1 MMKNFKKFT
10 AFVLVLCMGFS
21 LSISAFAVEEHDHHE
36 HTVYE
41 SAPDEEIAVQSASGE
56 AATSGTIP
64 GSSIK
69 WSLDSKGWL
78 TISGSGEA
86 PVFTSADDQPWAAVR
101 EQITEVW
108 FEDMETLTI
117 SDLAYWFEGCV
128 NLTTA
133 ELPLA
138 PVIGRHAFYGCSKLS
153 TLTMYYGET
162 VLNSIG
168 EDAFWRETDSGDT
181 LYIAYIIGYPEST
194 VPFYTYDWVAS
205 NRSSRYFYD
214 LYGVYSNADSAA
226 STLADSGIMKAPARA
241 AARASTGIV
250 GTCPSCKQYSL
261 QGTYV
266 STTHTSRGHQQYYEC
281 YKCHYVQNL
290 GTYVYKDHGSGSYG
304 SWTCPDCGS
313 HTWVLDYEQDATCT
327 RNGYREYSCDCGQSK
342 RETIY
347 ATGHSYSYGS
357 WEEYSSSQHRREA
370 YCRNCGD
377 SDYEYASHSMSYGS
391 WNNYSSSQHSRTAT
405 CRTCGYSTTDYGNH
419 SYATGAWSKYSD
431 TQHRRSKTCSGCG
444 TSTYDYANHSYSYG
458 SWVSDSETQHKRTK
472 TCSAC
477 GDSGYEYADH
487 TDANGDGKCDDCGAT
502 VSLTVTWDA
511 GSNGGTIDGKASIT
525 TTGKPNATAT
535 APTSTPVKTGHAFK
549 GWYTSASGGSLY
561 NTVTITAAKT
571 FYAQFTA
578 NSYTLTWDFGDGAT
592 EETKQTY
599 GEKLVL
605 PTEPTRKNAE
615 FLGWFTEANGGTQ
628 VDANTVYKTDA
639 DSTYYAHWEITE
651 VFSVTVPVTLP
662 LIVDEGG
669 EVHVG
674 AAEIINASTGDVIV
688 SSVSISTKNGWQ
700 LVPYTTDMAHEKVDA
715 QLLGFKINNA
725 QTSKT
730 GDAET
735 FTLSAP
741 WTIAENGKLPLSYDA
756 VVSAVSQP
764 VTEQDVL
771 SVVFVLEWK
780 GE

>member
-1 MMKNFKKFT
+1 MKTRKLT
-10 AFVLVLCMGFS
+10 ALLLALCMLLS
-21 LSISAFAVEEHDHHE
+21 LSISAFAAD
-36 HTVYE
+36 
-41 SAPDEEIAVQSASGE
+41 DAVV
-56 AATSGTIP
+56 SGTIP
-64 GSSIK
+64 DSKIT
-69 WSLDSKGWL
+69 WELDGKGWL
-78 TISGSGEA
+78 TISGSGDCSA
-86 PVFTSADDQPWAAVR
+86 FTSKDDQPWAEYR
-101 EQITEVW
+101 GQITQVW
-108 FEDMETLTI
+108 FDGMESLAI
-117 SDLAYWFEGCV
+117 PDLAYWFEDCT

-133 ELPLA
+133 EIPSTT
-138 PVIGRHAFYGCSKLS
+138 PVIGRHAFYNCPLLTKLS
-153 TLTMYYGET
+153 IYYGEHT
-162 VLNSIG
+162 LDSIG
-168 EDAFWRETDSGDT
+168 EDAFWRETDNGDT
-181 LYIAYIIGYPEST
+181 LYVAYIIGYPDSS
-194 VPFYTYDWVAS
+194 VPFHDYDWTAS
-205 NRSSRYFYD
+205 NRSNRYFHD
-214 LYGVYSNADSAA
+214 LYGVYQNADAA
-226 STLADSGIMKAPARA
+226 TAGGIKKAPAQVST
-241 AARASTGIV
+241 RASTGIV

-266 STTHTSRGHQQYYEC
+266 STTHTSRGHQEYYEC

-313 HTWVLDYEQDATCT
+313 HTWLLDYENDATCT

-357 WEEYSSSQHRREA
+357 WEQYSTSQHRREA

-391 WNNYSSSQHSRTAT
+391 WSNSSSSQHSRTAS

-444 TSTYDYANHSYSYG
+444 VSTYDYADHSYSYG
-458 SWVSDSETQHKRTK
+458 SWIRADDTQHKRTK
-472 TCSAC
+472 TCSVCKA
-477 GDSGYEYADH
+477 SSEEYADH
-487 TDANGDGKCDDCGAT
+487 VDANGDGKCDDCGAT

-511 GSNGGTIDGKASIT
+511 GGNGGTIDGKPAYSETVQPNSKPTIPASL
-525 TTGKPNATAT
+525 
-535 APTSTPVKTGHAFK
+535 PVKKGHSFK
-549 GWYTSASGGSLY
+549 GWYTVKTGGKLY
-561 NTVTITAAKT
+561 NTVTSITASTT
-571 FYAQFTA
+571 FYAQFEA
-578 NSYTLTWDFGDGAT
+578 NKYVVTWDLGTGKT
-592 EETKQTY
+592 ETTNQTY

-628 VDANTVYKTDA
+628 VTANDTFTETA
-639 DSTYYAHWEITE
+639 DKTYYAHWEITE

-662 LIVDEGG
+662 LVVDESG
-669 EVHVG
+669 EVHTG
-674 AAEIINASTGDVIV
+674 SAEIINASTGTVVV

-700 LVPYTTDMAHEKVDA
+700 LVPYTTDMAHAKVDA
-715 QLLGFKINNA
+715 KQLGFKINDSV
-725 QTSKT
+725 TTKT

-735 FTLSAP
+735 FSLTSP

>member
-1 MMKNFKKFT
+1 MKTRKLT
-10 AFVLVLCMGFS
+10 AILLALCMLLS
-21 LSISAFAVEEHDHHE
+21 LSISAFAAD
-36 HTVYE
+36 
-41 SAPDEEIAVQSASGE
+41 DAVA
-56 AATSGTIP
+56 SGTIP
-64 GSSIK
+64 DSKIT
-69 WSLDSKGWL
+69 WELDGKGWL
-78 TISGSGEA
+78 TISGSGDCST
-86 PVFTSADDQPWAAVR
+86 FTSKDDQPWAEYR
-101 EQITEVW
+101 SQITQVW
-108 FEDMETLTI
+108 FDGMESLAI
-117 SDLAYWFEGCV
+117 PDLAYWFEDCT

-133 ELPLA
+133 EIPSTT
-138 PVIGRHAFYGCSKLS
+138 PVIGRHAFYNCPLLTKLS
-153 TLTMYYGET
+153 IYYGEHT
-162 VLNSIG
+162 LGSIG
-168 EDAFWRETDSGDT
+168 EDAFWRETDNGDT
-181 LYIAYIIGYPEST
+181 LYVAYIIGYPDSS
-194 VPFYTYDWVAS
+194 VPFHDYDWTAS
-205 NRSSRYFYD
+205 NRSNRYFHD
-214 LYGVYSNADSAA
+214 LYGVYQNADAA
-226 STLADSGIMKAPARA
+226 TAGGIKKAPAQVST
-241 AARASTGIV
+241 RASTGIV

-266 STTHTSRGHQQYYEC
+266 STTHTSRGHAEYYEC
-281 YKCHYVQNL
+281 YKCHYTKNL

-313 HTWVLDYEQDATCT
+313 HTWVLDYENDATCT

-391 WNNYSSSQHSRTAT
+391 WSNSSSSQHSRTAS
-405 CRTCGYSTTDYGNH
+405 CRACGYSTTDYGNH
-419 SYATGAWSKYSD
+419 SYTTGSWSKYSD

-444 TSTYDYANHSYSYG
+444 ASTYDYANHSYSYG

-502 VSLTVTWDA
+502 VSLTIKWDA
-511 GSNGGTIDGKASIT
+511 GTNGGTIDGKTSIT

-578 NSYTLTWDFGDGAT
+578 NSYTLTWDLSNGTT

-599 GEKLVL
+599 GEALVL

-628 VDANTVYKTDA
+628 VDANTIYKTDG

-674 AAEIINASTGDVIV
+674 AAEIINGSTGEVIV

-700 LVPYTTDMAHEKVDA
+700 LVPFDTDMAHEKVDA
-715 QLLGFKINNA
+715 RLLGFKINDSE
-725 QTSKT
+725 TTKT

-735 FTLSAP
+735 FSLTSP

>member
-1 MMKNFKKFT
+1 MKMRKIT
-10 AFVLVLCMGFS
+10 ALLLVLCMAFS
-21 LSISAFAVEEHDHHE
+21 LSISAFAAEEHDHHE

-56 AATSGTIP
+56 SETSGTIP

-69 WSLDSKGWL
+69 WSLDSNGWL

-101 EQITEVW
+101 DQITEVW
-108 FEDMETLTI
+108 FEDVETLTI
-117 SDLAYWFEGCV
+117 PDLAYWFEGCV

-133 ELPLA
+133 ELPLT
-138 PVIGRHAFYGCSKLS
+138 PVIGRHAFYNCPKLS

-162 VLNSIG
+162 ALESIG
-168 EDAFWRETDSGDT
+168 EDAFWRESDAGDT
-181 LYIAYIIGYPEST
+181 LYIGYIIGYPKAS
-194 VPFYTYDWVAS
+194 VPFHSYDWTAS
-205 NRSSRYFYD
+205 NRSDRYFYD
-214 LYGVYSNADSAA
+214 LYGVYS
-226 STLADSGIMKAPARA
+226 STPADSGIRKAPGASVQ
-241 AARASTGIV
+241 STGTII
-250 GTCPSCKQYSL
+250 GNCPSCGKYAF

-266 STTHTSRGHQQYYEC
+266 EVAHSSRGHANYNEC
-281 YKCHYVQNL
+281 NSCHYVQYL
-290 GTYVYKDHGSGSYG
+290 GTYTYKSHGAGAYGSG
-304 SWTCPDCGS
+304 TCPDCGS
-313 HTWVLDYEQDATCT
+313 HTWVLDYESAATCT
-327 RNGYREYSCDCGQSK
+327 SNGYRSYSCVCGQTKS
-342 RETIY
+342 ETIY
-347 ATGHSYSYGS
+347 ASGHSYSYGS
-357 WEEYSSSQHRREA
+357 WTQYSSSQHRRES

-377 SDYEYASHSMSYGS
+377 SDYEYASHSMSYGLWS
-391 WNNYSSSQHSRTAT
+391 NHSDTQHSRTAT
-405 CRTCGYSTTDYGNH
+405 CRTCGYSTVDYGNH
-419 SYATGAWSKYSD
+419 SYSTGSWSKYSD

-444 TSTYDYANHSYSYG
+444 ASTYDYANHSYSYG

-502 VSLTVTWDA
+502 VSLTIKWDA
-511 GSNGGTIDGKASIT
+511 GTNGGTIDGKASIT

-561 NTVTITAAKT
+561 NTVTSTVAKT

-578 NSYTLTWDFGDGAT
+578 NSYTLTWDLGNGTT

-599 GEKLVL
+599 GEKLTL

-628 VDANTVYKTDA
+628 VDANTIYKTDA

-700 LVPYTTDMAHEKVDA
+700 LVPYTTDMAHAKVDA
-715 QLLGFKINNA
+715 KQLGFKINDV
-725 QTSKT
+725 QTSKA
-730 GDAET
+730 GNAET
-735 FTLSAP
+735 FALSAP
-741 WTIAENGKLPLSYDA
+741 WEITENGRLPISYDA

-764 VTEQDVL
+764 VTAQDVL
-771 SVVFVLEWK
+771 SVVFVLEWG

>member
-10 AFVLVLCMGFS
+10 ALLLALCMVFS
-21 LSISAFAVEEHDHHE
+21 LSISAFAVEDHE

-41 SAPDEEIAVQSASGE
+41 SAPDEEIAVQSVSGE

-86 PVFTSADDQPWAAVR
+86 PVFTSADDRPWAAVR

-108 FEDMETLTI
+108 FEDVETLSI
-117 SDLAYWFEGCV
+117 SDLAYWFEGCT

-138 PVIGRHAFYGCSKLS
+138 PVIGKHAFYNCPKLS

-194 VPFYTYDWVAS
+194 VPFYTYDWAAS
-205 NRSSRYFYD
+205 NRSNRYFYD
-214 LYGVYSNADSAA
+214 LYGVYQNADAA
-226 STLADSGIMKAPARA
+226 TTAPNGIKKAPGISVQ
-241 AARASTGIV
+241 STGSII
-250 GTCPSCKQYSL
+250 GNCPSCGKYSF

-266 STTHTSRGHQQYYEC
+266 EVAHSSRGHANYNEC
-281 YKCHYVQNL
+281 YLCHYVQYL
-290 GTYVYKDHGSGSYG
+290 GTYTYKSHGAGGYGSG
-304 SWTCPDCGS
+304 TCPDCGS
-313 HTWVLDYEQDATCT
+313 HTWILQNEQAATCT
-327 RNGYREYSCDCGQSK
+327 SNGYRSYSCACGQTKS
-342 RETIY
+342 ETIY
-347 ATGHSYSYGS
+347 SSGHSYSYGS
-357 WEEYSSSQHRREA
+357 WEQYSSSQHRRTGT
-370 YCRNCGD
+370 CRNCGAT
-377 SDYEYASHSMSYGS
+377 DYDYASHSMSYGAWS
-391 WNNYSSSQHSRTAT
+391 NSSSSQHSRTAT
-405 CRTCGYSTTDYGNH
+405 CRTCGYSTTEYSSH
-419 SYATGAWSKYSD
+419 SYSTGAWSKYSD

-444 TSTYDYANHSYSYG
+444 ASTYDYADHSYSYG
-458 SWVSDSETQHKRTK
+458 SWVSDNEVRHKRTK

-487 TDANGDGKCDDCGAT
+487 VDTDGDGKCDDCGAT

-511 GSNGGTIDGKASIT
+511 GSNGGLIDGKAAYSET
-525 TTGKPNATAT
+525 VQPNSKPTIPA
-535 APTSTPVKTGHAFK
+535 SLPVKKGHSFK
-549 GWYTSASGGSLY
+549 GWYTAKTDGKLY
-561 NTVTITAAKT
+561 NTVTSITASTT

-578 NSYTLTWDFGDGAT
+578 NAYTVTWNLGTGQS
-592 EETKQTY
+592 ETTQQTY

-605 PTEPTRKNAE
+605 PTEPTRKNAD

-628 VDANTVYKTDA
+628 VTGNDIFMETA
-639 DSTYYAHWEITE
+639 DKTYYAHWEITE
-651 VFSVTVPVTLP
+651 VFSVTVPVVLP
-662 LIVDEGG
+662 LTVDENG

-674 AAEIINASTGDVIV
+674 TAEIINGSTGEVVV
-688 SSVSISTKNGWQ
+688 SSVSISTRNGWQ
-700 LVPYTTDMAHEKVDA
+700 IVPYTTDMAHEKVDA
-715 QLLGFKINNA
+715 QLLGFKINDA

-730 GDAET
+730 GNVET
-735 FTLSAP
+735 FALSAP
-741 WTIAENGKLPLSYDA
+741 WEIAENGRLPISYDA
-756 VVSAVSQP
+756 VVSAVSQA
-764 VTEQDVL
+764 VTELEVL
-771 SVVFVLEWK
+771 SIVFVLEWG

>member
-10 AFVLVLCMGFS
+10 ALLLALCMVFS
-21 LSISAFAVEEHDHHE
+21 LSISAFAVEDHE

-41 SAPDEEIAVQSASGE
+41 SAPDEEIAVQSVSGE

-86 PVFTSADDQPWAAVR
+86 PVFTSEDDQPWAAVR

-108 FEDMETLTI
+108 FEDVETLTI
-117 SDLAYWFEGCV
+117 PDLAYWFEGCV
-128 NLTTA
+128 SLTTA
-133 ELPLA
+133 ELPLT

-162 VLNSIG
+162 ILESIG
-168 EDAFWRETDSGDT
+168 EDAFWRENDSGDT
-181 LYIAYIIGYPEST
+181 LYIGYLIGYPKSS
-194 VPFYTYDWVAS
+194 VPFHTYDWAAS
-205 NRSSRYFYD
+205 NRSDRYFYD
-214 LYGVYSNADSAA
+214 LYGVYS
-226 STLADSGIMKAPARA
+226 STPADSGIKKAPGASVQ
-241 AARASTGIV
+241 STGTII
-250 GTCPSCKQYSL
+250 GNCPSCGKYAF

-266 STTHTSRGHQQYYEC
+266 EVAHSSRGHANYNEC
-281 YKCHYVQNL
+281 NSCHYVQYL
-290 GTYVYKDHGSGSYG
+290 GTYTYKSHGAGAYGSG
-304 SWTCPDCGS
+304 TCPDCGS
-313 HTWVLDYEQDATCT
+313 HTWVLQSQQAATCT
-327 RNGYREYSCDCGQSK
+327 SNGYRSYSCACGQTKS
-342 RETIY
+342 ETIY
-347 ATGHSYSYGS
+347 SSGHSYSYGS
-357 WEEYSSSQHRREA
+357 WEQYSSSQHRRTGS
-370 YCRNCGD
+370 CRNC
-377 SDYEYASHSMSYGS
+377 SATDYDYASHSMSYGS
-391 WNNYSSSQHSRTAT
+391 WSNSSSSQHSRTAS

-419 SYATGAWSKYSD
+419 SYSTGSWSKYSN
-431 TQHRRSKTCSGCG
+431 TQHRRSKTCSSCG
-444 TSTYDYANHSYSYG
+444 ASTYDYANHSYSYG

-502 VSLTVTWDA
+502 VSLTIKWDA
-511 GSNGGTIDGKASIT
+511 GTNGGTIDGKTSIT

-578 NSYTLTWDFGDGAT
+578 NSYSITWDLSNGNT
-592 EETKQTY
+592 ETTKQAY
-599 GEKLVL
+599 GEALVL
-605 PTEPTRKNAE
+605 PTEPMRKNAE
-615 FLGWFTEANGGTQ
+615 FLGWFTEVNGGTQ
-628 VDANTVYKTDA
+628 VDANTIYKTDG

-700 LVPYTTDMAHEKVDA
+700 LVPYTTDMVHAKVDA
-715 QLLGFKINNA
+715 KQLGFKINDSV
-725 QTSKT
+725 TTKT

-735 FTLSAP
+735 FSMTSP

>member
-10 AFVLVLCMGFS
+10 AFVLALCMLFS
-21 LSISAFAVEEHDHHE
+21 LSVAAFAAEADE
-36 HTVYE
+36 HTIYD
-41 SAPDEEIAVQSASGE
+41 SAPEEEPVVSSE
-56 AATSGTIP
+56 AATSGTIQNS
-64 GSSIK
+64 GIR
-69 WSLDSKGWL
+69 WSLDEKGWL

-86 PVFTSADDQPWAAVR
+86 PVFTSADDQPWTSVR

-108 FEDMETLTI
+108 FEDVDTLTI
-117 SDLAYWFEGCV
+117 PDLAYWFEGCV

-138 PVIGRHAFYGCSKLS
+138 PTIGRHAFYNCPKLS

-168 EDAFWRETDSGDT
+168 EDAFWREADSGDT
-181 LYIAYIIGYPEST
+181 LYIAYIIGYPEAT
-194 VPFYTYDWVAS
+194 VPFYTYDWAAS
-205 NRSSRYFYD
+205 NRSNRYFYD
-214 LYGVYSNADSAA
+214 LYGVYSNADGAA
-226 STLADSGIMKAPARA
+226 STAADSGIMKAPAKA
-241 AARASTGIV
+241 VSRASTGIV

-313 HTWVLDYEQDATCT
+313 HTWVLDYENDATCT

-370 YCRNCGD
+370 YCRNCGE
-377 SDYEYASHSMSYGS
+377 SDYEYASHSMNYGS
-391 WNNYSSSQHSRTAT
+391 WSNASSSQHSRTAS

-419 SYATGAWSKYSD
+419 SYSTGSWSKYSD
-431 TQHRRSKTCSGCG
+431 TQHRRTKTCSGCG
-444 TSTYDYANHSYSYG
+444 ASTYDYANHTYSYG
-458 SWVSDSETQHKRTK
+458 SWSKADDAQHKRTK

-477 GDSGYEYADH
+477 GDSTTEYADH
-487 TDANGDGKCDDCGAT
+487 VDTNGDGKCDDCGAT

-511 GSNGGTIDGKASIT
+511 GSNGGTIDGKASVT
-525 TTGKPNATAT
+525 TKAKPNAAAT
-535 APTSTPVKTGHAFK
+535 APASTPVKTGHAFK

-578 NSYTLTWDFGDGAT
+578 NSYTLTWDLGNGTT

-599 GEKLVL
+599 GEKLTL

-628 VDANTVYKTDA
+628 VDANTIYKTDG

-700 LVPYTTDMAHEKVDA
+700 LVPFDTDMAHEKVDA
-715 QLLGFKINNA
+715 QLLGFKINDA

-730 GDAET
+730 GNAET
-735 FTLSAP
+735 FALSAP
-741 WTIAENGKLPLSYDA
+741 WEIAENGRLPLDYDA

-764 VTEQDVL
+764 VTAQDVL
-771 SVVFVLEWK
+771 SIVFVLEWG

>member
-1 MMKNFKKFT
+1 MKFRKIT
-10 AFVLVLCMGFS
+10 ALLLVLCMLLS
-21 LSISAFAVEEHDHHE
+21 LSISAFAAEVDE
-36 HTVYE
+36 HTIYD
-41 SAPDEEIAVQSASGE
+41 SAPDEETMVSTE
-56 AATSGTIP
+56 TATSGTIQN
-64 GSSIK
+64 SSIR
-69 WSLDSKGWL
+69 WLLDEKGWL

-86 PVFTSADDQPWAAVR
+86 PVFQSADDQPWAAVR
-101 EQITEVW
+101 DQITEVW
-108 FEDMETLTI
+108 FEDVETLTI
-117 SDLAYWFEGCV
+117 PDLAYWFEGCV

-138 PVIGRHAFYGCSKLS
+138 PTIGKHAFYNCPKLS

-181 LYIAYIIGYPEST
+181 LYIAYIIGYPEAT
-194 VPFYTYDWVAS
+194 VPFYTYDWAAS

-214 LYGVYSNADSAA
+214 LYGVYSNADAA
-226 STLADSGIMKAPARA
+226 TAGGIKKAPAQVST
-241 AARASTGIV
+241 RASTGIV

-266 STTHTSRGHQQYYEC
+266 STTHTSRGHQEYYEC

-313 HTWVLDYEQDATCT
+313 HTWVLDYENDATCT

-391 WNNYSSSQHSRTAT
+391 WSNSSSSQHSRTAS
-405 CRTCGYSTTDYGNH
+405 CRTCGYSTTEYGNH
-419 SYATGAWSKYSD
+419 SYSTGAWSKYSD
-431 TQHRRSKTCSGCG
+431 TQHRRAKTCTSCSA
-444 TSTYDYANHSYSYG
+444 STYDYADHSYSYG
-458 SWVSDSETQHKRTK
+458 SWIRADDTQHKRTK
-472 TCSAC
+472 TCSVCKA
-477 GDSGYEYADH
+477 SSEEYADH
-487 TDANGDGKCDDCGAT
+487 VDANGDGKCDDCGAT

-511 GSNGGTIDGKASIT
+511 GSNGGTIDGKASFSET
-525 TTGKPNATAT
+525 VKLNSKPT
-535 APTSTPVKTGHAFK
+535 APGSVPVKTGYTFK
-549 GWYTSASGGSLY
+549 GWFTAKTGGSLY
-561 NTVTITAAKT
+561 STVTITSSTT
-571 FYAQFTA
+571 FYAQFAA
-578 NSYTLTWDFGDGAT
+578 NKYTVTWDLGIGQSETT
-592 EETKQTY
+592 EQTY
-599 GEKLVL
+599 GEKLLL
-605 PTEPTRKNAE
+605 PKDPERKNAE
-615 FLGWFTEANGGTQ
+615 FLGWFTEKDGGTE
-628 VDANTVYKTDA
+628 VDSNTIYTTDGET
-639 DSTYYAHWEITE
+639 TYYAHWEITE

-662 LIVDEGG
+662 LIVDESG
-669 EVHVG
+669 EVHTG
-674 AAEIINASTGDVIV
+674 TAEIINGSTGEVVV

-715 QLLGFKINNA
+715 QLLGFKINGA
-725 QTSKT
+725 QTTKN
-730 GDAET
+730 GNAET
-735 FTLSAP
+735 FALSAP
-741 WTIAENGKLPLSYDA
+741 WEIAENSRMTLSYDA
-756 VVSAVSQP
+756 VVSAVSKAI
-764 VTEQDVL
+764 TEQEVL
-771 SVVFVLEWK
+771 SVVFVLEWR

>member
-1 MMKNFKKFT
+1 MKMRKIT
-10 AFVLVLCMGFS
+10 ALLLVLCMAFS
-21 LSISAFAVEEHDHHE
+21 LSISAFAAEEHDHHE

-56 AATSGTIP
+56 SETSGTIP

-69 WSLDSKGWL
+69 WSLDSNGWL

-86 PVFTSADDQPWAAVR
+86 PVFQSADDQPWATVR
-101 EQITEVW
+101 EEITEVW
-108 FEDMETLTI
+108 FEDMETLSI
-117 SDLAYWFEGCV
+117 SDLAYWFEGCT

-138 PVIGRHAFYGCSKLS
+138 PVIGKHAFYGCSKLS

-162 VLNSIG
+162 VLKSIG

-181 LYIAYIIGYPEST
+181 LYIAYLIGYPEAT
-194 VPFYTYDWVAS
+194 VPFYTYDWAAS
-205 NRSSRYFYD
+205 NRSDRYFYD
-214 LYGVYSNADSAA
+214 LYGVYS
-226 STLADSGIMKAPARA
+226 STPADSGIKKAPGASVQ
-241 AARASTGIV
+241 STGTII
-250 GTCPSCKQYSL
+250 GNCPSCGKYAF

-266 STTHTSRGHQQYYEC
+266 EVAHSSRGHANYNEC
-281 YKCHYVQNL
+281 NSCHYVQYL
-290 GTYVYKDHGSGSYG
+290 GTYTYKSHGAGGYGSG
-304 SWTCPDCGS
+304 TCPDCGS
-313 HTWVLDYEQDATCT
+313 HTWILQNEQAATCT
-327 RNGYREYSCDCGQSK
+327 SNGYRSYSCACGQTKS
-342 RETIY
+342 ETIY
-347 ATGHSYSYGS
+347 SSGHSYSYGS
-357 WEEYSSSQHRREA
+357 WEQYSSSQHRRTGS
-370 YCRNCGD
+370 CRNCGAT
-377 SDYEYASHSMSYGS
+377 DYDYASHSMSYGS
-391 WNNYSSSQHSRTAT
+391 WSNSSSSQHSRTVS
-405 CRTCGYSTTDYGNH
+405 CRTCGYSTTDYGSH
-419 SYATGAWSKYSD
+419 SYSTGAWSKYSD

-444 TSTYDYANHSYSYG
+444 ASTYDYANHSYSYG
-458 SWVSDSETQHKRTK
+458 SWVSDSETQHKRAK

-477 GDSGYEYADH
+477 GDSGYEYGDHRDSNAD
-487 TDANGDGKCDDCGAT
+487 GICDDCGAT
-502 VSLTVTWDA
+502 VSLTIKWDA
-511 GSNGGTIDGKASIT
+511 GTNGGSIDGKASVT
-525 TTGKPNATAT
+525 TTGKPNTTAT

-578 NSYTLTWDFGDGAT
+578 NSYSITWDLSNGNT
-592 EETKQTY
+592 ETTKQAY
-599 GEKLVL
+599 GEALVL
-605 PTEPTRKNAE
+605 PTEPMRKNAE
-615 FLGWFTEANGGTQ
+615 FLGWFTEVNGGTQ
-628 VDANTVYKTDA
+628 VDANTIYKTDA

-700 LVPYTTDMAHEKVDA
+700 LVPYTTDMAHAKVDA
-715 QLLGFKINNA
+715 KQLGFKINDSV
-725 QTSKT
+725 TTKT

-735 FTLSAP
+735 FSLTSP

-756 VVSAVSQP
+756 VVSAVSRP